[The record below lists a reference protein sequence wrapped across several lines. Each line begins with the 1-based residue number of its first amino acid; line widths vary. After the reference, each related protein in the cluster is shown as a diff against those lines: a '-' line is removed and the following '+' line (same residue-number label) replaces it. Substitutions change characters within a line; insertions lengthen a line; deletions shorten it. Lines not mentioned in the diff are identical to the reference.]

1 MALSDKPPPPPQPSQ
16 SNAAPQPLVSVS
28 VQRAGALPSYYP
40 TQTPNNAAAGPSTLP
55 NQYAPNPAWKNGWTM
70 AAYPY
75 TSSQT
80 ITPYPQQQ
88 YLYAHPKAGL
98 GASTTP
104 GITAATTAALNF
116 ASNVPKP
123 PSPIPSPSEPCK
135 NWDYALKSFMES
147 VGLTQA
153 LRGLERDMLVLNSD
167 WENQKVPGALQELAN
182 NIQKIQQGQLEQRSL
197 EDRKI
202 DHVRLSNGFE
212 PKTPTS
218 LTKSISTFLA
228 QKRANNEASNRAEF
242 LRSLAKLRPQD
253 ETSSDASNLESPSSC
268 ARTDAKAID
277 RNAQIKYDIVKN
289 EDGPLRRTMRNHD
302 VSGSTTT
309 TVLPSTSTYK
319 GKAKATTF
327 KNEKAEA
334 TVVKDLSSERHPG
347 LDDRL
352 TNIENHLAI
361 RYVPYAPQSLLD
373 RLRFLEEHIIKLEK
387 DYPPWAAIHFNQ
399 PSRNWPPPPKQMPII
414 VPTSMSR
421 QPKLDAPSYSASIAG
436 AASYAGGLTR
446 VKNSSLHRA
455 VMEKLEVHNAKLDL
469 SGGR

>member
-1 MALSDKPPPPPQPSQ
+1 MALSDKPPPPQPSQ
-16 SNAAPQPLVSVS
+16 SNAAPQPL

-40 TQTPNNAAAGPSTLP
+40 TQTPNNAAAGPSALP

-98 GASTTP
+98 AASTTP

-116 ASNVPKP
+116 ASSVTKP
-123 PSPIPSPSEPCK
+123 PSPIPSPPEPCK

-153 LRGLERDMLVLNSD
+153 LRGFERDMLVLNSD

-182 NIQKIQQGQLEQRSL
+182 NIQKIQQGQLEERSL

-202 DHVRLSNGFE
+202 DHVRLSNGSE

-242 LRSLAKLRPQD
+242 LRSLANLRPQD
-253 ETSSDASNLESPSSC
+253 EASSDASNMESPSSC

-289 EDGPLRRTMRNHD
+289 EDGPLRRTMRSRD

-319 GKAKATTF
+319 GKAKATAF

-352 TNIENHLAI
+352 INIENHLAI

-399 PSRNWPPPPKQMPII
+399 PSRNWPPPPKQTPII

-421 QPKLDAPSYSASIAG
+421 QPKLDASSYLAPIAG

-446 VKNSSLHRA
+446 AKNSSLHRA

-469 SGGR
+469 TGGR

>member
-1 MALSDKPPPPPQPSQ
+1 MALSDKPPPPQPSQ
-16 SNAAPQPLVSVS
+16 SNAAPQPL

-40 TQTPNNAAAGPSTLP
+40 TQTPNNAAAGPSALP

-98 GASTTP
+98 AASTTP

-116 ASNVPKP
+116 ASSVTKP
-123 PSPIPSPSEPCK
+123 PSPIPSPPEPCK

-153 LRGLERDMLVLNSD
+153 LRGFERDMLVLNSD
-167 WENQKVPGALQELAN
+167 WENQKVPSALQELAN
-182 NIQKIQQGQLEQRSL
+182 NIQKIQQGQLEERSL

-202 DHVRLSNGFE
+202 DHVRLSNGSE

-242 LRSLAKLRPQD
+242 LRSLANLRPQD
-253 ETSSDASNLESPSSC
+253 EASSDASNMESPSSC

-289 EDGPLRRTMRNHD
+289 EDGPLRRTMRSHD

-319 GKAKATTF
+319 GKARATAF

-352 TNIENHLAI
+352 INIENHLAI

-399 PSRNWPPPPKQMPII
+399 PSRNWPPPPKQTPII

-421 QPKLDAPSYSASIAG
+421 QPKLDASSYLAPIAG

-446 VKNSSLHRA
+446 AKNSSLHRA

-469 SGGR
+469 TGGR